1 MLWATRN
8 LPILGI
14 RGSKIPL
21 FYNLILSI
29 CIFSTSIEPIWF
41 DSEKKRN
48 GIKTLPRLNFLPSL
62 GNFFCSLFLTFSV
75 FSDFFFHVF
84 RFFFKKRWNEMKYL
98 PMLGYYRASGQYL
111 YRHSEIFRA
120 SEQNFAGAYNELLQ
134 VVFSPR
140 SSWARMASAA
150 WTTSTRPRRAW
161 QSSTW
166 CRDRNYKTLFAL
178 NRRLICK

>member
-1 MLWATRN
+1 MRSCQWTKYLHFFDLYRT
-8 LPILGI
+8 
-14 RGSKIPL
+14 
-21 FYNLILSI
+21 NLIWLGKNWDKIKRYKNIAEAQFSSEPRK
-29 CIFSTSIEPIWF
+29 IFCW
-41 DSEKKRN
+41 
-48 GIKTLPRLNFLPSL
+48 
-62 GNFFCSLFLTFSV
+62 LFLTFSM
-75 FSDFFFHVF
+75 FLDFFLSFPA
-84 RFFFKKRWNEMKYL
+84 FFKKRWNEMKYL